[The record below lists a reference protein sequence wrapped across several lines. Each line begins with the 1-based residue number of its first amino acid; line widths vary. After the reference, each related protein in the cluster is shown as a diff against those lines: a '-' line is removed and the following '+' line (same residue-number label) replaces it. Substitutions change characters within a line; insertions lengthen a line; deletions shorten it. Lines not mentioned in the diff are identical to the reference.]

1 MDLLPTRRSLPRQ
14 NGIFKCGD
22 GWAVLEDKDKPFE
35 ERRIF
40 NVIINPSFIVRILD
54 KLKMEKRN
62 MQFSCVLDISAY
74 FKISI
79 SNANKARYEPIQ
91 VGNSVYIRV
100 EKYPKYTFIVN
111 GTDKDKKLETIVGHY
126 LLNENGLIISAEVK
140 DFSMIDGHLIPSKIL
155 TIWHQENVILVWTIK
170 EIRINNKI
178 NPYNWQ
184 MPYYNKKI
192 NMGTD

>member
-100 EKYPKYTFIVN
+100 EKYPKYTFIV
-111 GTDKDKKLETIVGHY
+111 DKKTETIDADSVGE
-126 LLNENGLIISAEVK
+126 LERATGLPRVAITRMINYQK
-140 DFSMIDGHLIPSKIL
+140 DYAKIDDDFERGHELI
-155 TIWHQENVILVWTIK
+155 N
-170 EIRINNKI
+170 
-178 NPYNWQ
+178 
-184 MPYYNKKI
+184 
-192 NMGTD
+192 

>member
-111 GTDKDKKLETIVGHY
+111 GTDKDKKLETIDADSVGE
-126 LLNENGLIISAEVK
+126 LERATGLPRVAITRMINYQKDYAKIDDDFERSSA
-140 DFSMIDGHLIPSKIL
+140 S
-155 TIWHQENVILVWTIK
+155 TN
-170 EIRINNKI
+170 
-178 NPYNWQ
+178 
-184 MPYYNKKI
+184 
-192 NMGTD
+192 